1 MKREMK
7 SLSRCFTALA
17 FIAALSL
24 SAMAQSTDSKQG
36 KFSVVDRQREIEWAL
51 SGAPGHLRA
60 GAGVYVYQP
69 GGYVKVRDSKNGFN
83 CLVNRVA
90 NITAPQCYDAEGSV
104 SNMKADMRRVEL
116 FDQGKGA
123 QEVAKI
129 INEEYASGKLIAPRR
144 PGVTYMLSPEFFS
157 HDPKTGEK
165 TQVFVPHVMF
175 YAPYLKN
182 SDIGALP
189 EHTNSHTNIFIV
201 GEGTPGAYIIV
212 VPKHDG
218 SAHESAMDGRE
229 KKR

>member
-1 MKREMK
+1 MA
-7 SLSRCFTALA
+7 SA
-17 FIAALSL
+17 FMAVLSL
-24 SAMAQSTDSKQG
+24 SALAQSNDMKG
-36 KFSVVDRQREIEWAL
+36 KFLVVDRQREIEWAL
-51 SGAPGHLRA
+51 SGAPDHLRA
-60 GAGVYVYQP
+60 GAGVYAYEP
-69 GGYVKVRDSKNGFN
+69 GGYVKVRGSKNGFN

-116 FDQGKGA
+116 FEQGKNA

-129 INEEYASGKLIAPRR
+129 IKEEYASGKLIAPRR

-165 TQVFVPHVMF
+165 KQVFVPHVMF
-175 YAPYLKN
+175 FAPYMKN

-189 EHTNSHTNIFIV
+189 EHTNSHSNIFIL

-218 SAHESAMDGRE
+218 SAHGSGSGDNQE